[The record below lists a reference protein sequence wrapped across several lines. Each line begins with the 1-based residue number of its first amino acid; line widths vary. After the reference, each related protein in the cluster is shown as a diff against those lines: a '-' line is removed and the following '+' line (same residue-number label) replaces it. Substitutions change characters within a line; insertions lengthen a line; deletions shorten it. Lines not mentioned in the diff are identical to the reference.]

1 MGDFLT
7 SASTLMCPHGG
18 TVTAVPSN
26 TKVTIGSNPIVLST
40 DTFTVA
46 GCAFM
51 IGPVPHP
58 CLLVQWQLTALMSTC
73 DSMKT
78 LTKDS
83 MGLCMAP
90 DGAAQGPVQISATQA
105 KASGN

>member
-1 MGDFLT
+1 MSVPARRRAAHAIAALAAACAWCAASP
-7 SASTLMCPHGG
+7 SAQTEKASPH
-18 TVTAVPSN
+18 A
-26 TKVTIGSNPIVLST
+26 
-40 DTFTVA
+40 A
-46 GCAFM
+46 GADSFDELYAK
-51 IGPVPHP
+51 GKR
-58 CLLVQWQLTALMSTC
+58 LN